1 MRVTVR
7 GGGPPRCLASS
18 RTAANRDV
26 ARSNSHGIHPRNAG
40 TSDGERGRRM
50 TTIVVSGSTRTS
62 TVSTSVPSGTSY
74 IVSAGGT
81 LDVVSGGIASGLV
94 TISPGGTEHISS
106 GGLVLNTSIGGGSA
120 FGTGLQFI
128 FSGGT
133 ASNTVVLQDG
143 CNDPSFQIVS
153 SGGLAVNTVLSA
165 GDELGVRRRD
175 RKPHHGSQPRLASP
189 FRRHRRQHERPR
201 QRNAKCVFRLA
212 SRSTPR

>member
-1 MRVTVR
+1 
-7 GGGPPRCLASS
+7 
-18 RTAANRDV
+18 
-26 ARSNSHGIHPRNAG
+26 
-40 TSDGERGRRM
+40 M
-50 TTIVVSGSTRTS
+50 TTIVVSGSTTS

-81 LDVVSGGIASGLV
+81 LDVVSGGIVSGLV

-143 CNDPSFQIVS
+143 FQRP
-153 SGGLAVNTVLSA
+153 
-165 GDELGVRRRD
+165 EFPD
-175 RKPHHGSQPRLASP
+175 RL
-189 FRRHRRQHERPR
+189 FWRPR
-201 QRNAKCVFRLA
+201 G
-212 SRSTPR
+212 